1 MFEYAPQASNLANK
15 GRYGDSMLVHMNPA
29 EVGIMNAMSGDRMT
43 VNPETGQ
50 PEAFAFLLP
59 LLGGL
64 AGGALGGAGLLG
76 GLGALSAGALGT
88 GIGKFA
94 ETGSLKKA
102 ILSGAMS
109 YGIGSL
115 AKGAMGAFADKAAEA
130 GTAGFTPLAG
140 VDPVSSMPNTVAD
153 AVAGGSSFALSP
165 SVDPLIASQ
174 VSGIGSLNVGLP
186 DIAKAVAPL
195 GAGQTVG
202 NTFVS
207 DAAQNVLK
215 EGFSKANPIY
225 SKLIANPF
233 EQALGETGATI
244 GSAIAPGA
252 QALAGSIGSEAIF
265 PEYPD
270 YDEPLSS
277 YRDIPEADPPT
288 RRLRRMP
295 ANFAQNNTGE
305 FKFFE
310 DPAKERVGESARNF
324 FPRGSTAEREMKYGG
339 RPMFAEAGGLMRSF
353 DKDQI
358 REDGGKLP
366 GIAGALFGVGNP
378 QKFFGMS
385 PEQLMLLEKKK
396 AKRMQE
402 GGDVTLEEE
411 TVVTEEMPM
420 GNDTRSDP
428 EMEQDAMI
436 FNAGVNAVM
445 CESDNAAQDLQMFV
459 ERFGMDRLH
468 QIICEVMEM
477 AQGEE
482 VEGELTKED
491 MPVAMQAGGSVDTIP
506 ASLEGKQSYLLA
518 ENEYIVP
525 EPVVR
530 AVGNGD
536 PEMGA
541 MAFDRFVDQVKATA

>member
-29 EVGIMNAMSGDRMT
+29 EVGIMNAISGDRMT
-43 VNPETGQ
+43 INPETGQ

-64 AGGALGGAGLLG
+64 AGGALGGAGMLG

-115 AKGAMGAFADKAAEA
+115 ADKALGGFADKALEE
-130 GTAGFTPLAG
+130 GTAGALDLAADSG
-140 VDPVSSMPNTVAD
+140 TQLLDPSALLEGAGGVSSLNFGD
-153 AVAGGSSFALSP
+153 AIEAGLSNPVDALTQKGFEEFGKQSFLSP
-165 SVDPLIASQ
+165 FATNPLNT
-174 VSGIGSLNVGLP
+174 IGQS
-186 DIAKAVAPL
+186 
-195 GAGQTVG
+195 
-202 NTFVS
+202 
-207 DAAQNVLK
+207 
-215 EGFSKANPIY
+215 
-225 SKLIANPF
+225 
-233 EQALGETGATI
+233 GATI

-324 FPRGSTAEREMKYGG
+324 FPSGSTAEREMRYGG

-491 MPVAMQAGGSVDTIP
+491 MPIAMQAGGSVDTIP

>member
-1 MFEYAPQASNLANK
+1 MFEYAPQASNLASK

-29 EVGIMNAMSGDRMT
+29 EVGIMNAISGDRMT
-43 VNPETGQ
+43 INPETGQ

-59 LLGGL
+59 MLGGL
-64 AGGALGGAGLLG
+64 LGAGAAGSLGYGLLG
-76 GLGALSAGALGT
+76 TAALTGLGS
-88 GIGKFA
+88 GIGQTA
-94 ETGSLKKA
+94 ATGSLKDGIMTGLGSFALAGLGGALAGAESAAGGAGGTSSGLGGALTPELTEA
-102 ILSGAMS
+102 INYVDTLG
-109 YGIGSL
+109 
-115 AKGAMGAFADKAAEA
+115 A
-130 GTAGFTPLAG
+130 GTGFASTAASQAPTSVFETIGGLADPTKLNLGDVSTFKDFGNLAG
-140 VDPVSSMPNTVAD
+140 VALPVGVASSTV
-153 AVAGGSSFALSP
+153 SP
-165 SVDPLIASQ
+165 ELYGPTY
-174 VSGIGSLNVGLP
+174 G
-186 DIAKAVAPL
+186 
-195 GAGQTVG
+195 
-202 NTFVS
+202 
-207 DAAQNVLK
+207 
-215 EGFSKANPIY
+215 
-225 SKLIANPF
+225 
-233 EQALGETGATI
+233 
-244 GSAIAPGA
+244 
-252 QALAGSIGSEAIF
+252 
-265 PEYPD
+265 D
-270 YDEPLSS
+270 YDGGDT
-277 YRDIPEADPPT
+277 YKNIPEADPPT

-324 FPRGSTAEREMKYGG
+324 FPGGSTAEREMRYGG

-445 CESDNAAQDLQMFV
+445 CESNNAAQDLQMFV

-491 MPVAMQAGGSVDTIP
+491 TPIAMQAGGSVDTIP

>member
-1 MFEYAPQASNLANK
+1 MFEYAPQASNLASK

-29 EVGIMNAMSGDRMT
+29 EVGIMNAISGDRMT
-43 VNPETGQ
+43 INPETGQ

-59 LLGGL
+59 MLGGL
-64 AGGALGGAGLLG
+64 LGAGAAGSAASLLTTAALT
-76 GLGALSAGALGT
+76 GLGA
-88 GIGKFA
+88 GIGQTVA
-94 ETGSLKKA
+94 TGSLKDG
-102 ILSGAMS
+102 ILTGLTSFGLAGLGGA
-109 YGIGSL
+109 L
-115 AKGAMGAFADKAAEA
+115 AGAGKAAEA
-130 GTAGFTPLAG
+130 TSTATGIQGGSMGLDSLIADQAAAGINPALSSAPKGVFETIGGLADPTGLDLSDVSTFKDFGNLAG
-140 VDPVSSMPNTVAD
+140 VALPV
-153 AVAGGSSFALSP
+153 G
-165 SVDPLIASQ
+165 IASST
-174 VSGIGSLNVGLP
+174 VS
-186 DIAKAVAPL
+186 
-195 GAGQTVG
+195 
-202 NTFVS
+202 
-207 DAAQNVLK
+207 
-215 EGFSKANPIY
+215 
-225 SKLIANPF
+225 
-233 EQALGETGATI
+233 
-244 GSAIAPGA
+244 
-252 QALAGSIGSEAIF
+252 
-265 PEYPD
+265 PELYGPTYGD
-270 YDEPLSS
+270 YDGGDT
-277 YRDIPEADPPT
+277 YKNIPEADPPT

-324 FPRGSTAEREMKYGG
+324 FPGGSTAEREMKYGG
-339 RPMFAEAGGLMRSF
+339 RPMFAEAGG
-353 DKDQI
+353 
-358 REDGGKLP
+358 
-366 GIAGALFGVGNP
+366 
-378 QKFFGMS
+378 
-385 PEQLMLLEKKK
+385 LMLLEKKK

-420 GNDTRSDP
+420 DNDTRSDP

-491 MPVAMQAGGSVDTIP
+491 MPIAMQAGGSVDTIP

-541 MAFDRFVDQVKATA
+541 MAFDRFVDQVKAAV